1 MATHLQPNL
10 PGSRARY
17 LGRVEPLPDLFP
29 FLCSPLTDD
38 PAALRSELTEAWA
51 VRTDPGHLARY
62 QARCPVAGTEPADY
76 RLQRLSLPDGD
87 EVLAGIHFK
96 RLDVDWPFVGV
107 LAWSAPDP
115 RRASGLARA
124 LGAVFAPFRPRA
136 VQLFL
141 PGETAPAGEATLD
154 QRLVVGRIAALR
166 EGPRPAGF
174 ERLSLRAGNDAEDL
188 AAWVAERYAALHV
201 ARPELR
207 ERVTP
212 ADADELRECQAAGG
226 LWEAWRGERRV
237 GLFAA
242 RPGSRLGHRGAE
254 VVEELLDPACW
265 GQGLGPVLQRGAL
278 ERLPAGWGPWMWG
291 TIDER
296 NRASLATAL
305 RVGRRVAGAWWFVP
319 CAAGGAQP

>member
-1 MATHLQPNL
+1 M
-10 PGSRARY
+10 
-17 LGRVEPLPDLFP
+17 VEPALPDLSP
-29 FLCSPLTDD
+29 FLTAPLGERD
-38 PAALRSELTEAWA
+38 ALQTELREAWA
-51 VRTDPGHLARY
+51 FRTDPAHLARY
-62 QARCPVAGTEPADY
+62 QARCPVAGTAPADY
-76 RLQRLSLPDGD
+76 RLQRLTLPDGD
-87 EVLAGIHFK
+87 EVLVGIHFK

-115 RRASGLARA
+115 QRVPGLARA
-124 LGAVFAPFRPRA
+124 LGAAFAPFRPRA

-141 PGETAPAGEATLD
+141 PGEAAPAGEATLD
-154 QRLVVGRIAALR
+154 QRLVVGRIAALCA
-166 EGPRPAGF
+166 GPRPAGF
-174 ERLSLRAGNDAEDL
+174 ERLTLRAGADAEE
-188 AAWVAERYAALHV
+188 AATWVAARYAALHA

-226 LWEAWRGERRV
+226 LWEAWRDGGRV

-242 RPGSRLGHRGAE
+242 RPGTRLGHRGAE
-254 VVEELLDPACW
+254 VVEELLDPSCW
-265 GQGLGPVLQRGAL
+265 GQGLGPVLQRAAL
-278 ERLPAGWGPWMWG
+278 ERLTPGGAWGAWVWG

-319 CAAGGAQP
+319 CAGGGAQP